1 MLIKG
6 FEPLCI
12 KQLILSQPCIPVP
25 PYERIAVSEE
35 SNLTVSLLNN
45 PKTKSGL
52 VSLPC
57 LRLQHTIH
65 ISVLM
70 IHECV
75 LLYFHISFPPLQQM
89 TNTRLEL
96 SIFALRGR
104 CPKPLDDRAV
114 CQCACENGW
123 GGRSRT
129 LTDGT
134 RIRCTDHYTTPQYTH
149 TLLRPSQALRVSHLK
164 RE

>member
-35 SNLTVSLLNN
+35 PNLTVSLLNN
-45 PKTKSGL
+45 PKTKSGS

-104 CPKPLDDRAV
+104 CPNHQTNWPKCSQRDSNPYCLVRSQMVYPLTY
-114 CQCACENGW
+114 
-123 GGRSRT
+123 RSKT
-129 LTDGT
+129 GIAGIEPT
-134 RIRCTDHYTTPQYTH
+134 
-149 TLLRPSQALRVSHLK
+149 S
-164 RE
+164 